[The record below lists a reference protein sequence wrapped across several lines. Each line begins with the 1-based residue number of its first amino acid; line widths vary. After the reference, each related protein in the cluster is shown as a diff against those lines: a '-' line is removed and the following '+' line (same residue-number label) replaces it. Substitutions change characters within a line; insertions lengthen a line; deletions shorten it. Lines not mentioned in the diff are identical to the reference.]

1 MWLQR
6 QTQIPR
12 ALSQSPPWD
21 PHSNDNT
28 RQTYQPVSKVYNELE
43 DNRIYMAKPRVFISS
58 TFYDLRQ
65 IRADIDQFLRG
76 LGYDAIRNEEGS
88 IPYGKDERLEEYC
101 IQEVRHSDIL
111 ISIIGG
117 RFGSESKDEASI
129 EKYIQ
134 KSSISQRELRTAID
148 NQKQVYIFIDKN
160 VSAEYQ
166 TYLLN
171 KGNTNVNYKFVDD
184 QRIYSFIEEI
194 KNLGINNNIK
204 DFETSE
210 DITSYLREQFAGL
223 FQRFID
229 DQRRVKEINLIAE
242 LERTS
247 KNLNQLVEFIS
258 NQNKDRQEE
267 INQILMINHP
277 LVNWLRPKLEI
288 KYNFYIVGY
297 NDLNQLMVARR
308 FNYQG
313 EIIDQDN
320 GEEYYM
326 WSRGNHDN
334 STMYIKISKSL
345 FDDDAQLI
353 NVLPANWKDNMALF
367 DHIIPMPF
375 PNDND
380 LPF

>member
-1 MWLQR
+1 
-6 QTQIPR
+6 
-12 ALSQSPPWD
+12 
-21 PHSNDNT
+21 
-28 RQTYQPVSKVYNELE
+28 
-43 DNRIYMAKPRVFISS
+43 MAKPRVFISS

-88 IPYGKDERLEEYC
+88 IPYGKEDRLEDYC

-117 RFGSESKDEASI
+117 RFGSESKDEQTI
-129 EKYIQ
+129 EKYLQ
-134 KSSISQRELRTAID
+134 AGSISQRELRAALE

-171 KGNTNVNYKFVDD
+171 KGNSNVNYKFVDD

-210 DITSYLREQFAGL
+210 DITCYLREQFAGL

-229 DQRRVKEINLIAE
+229 DQRRIKEVNLIAE

-247 KNLNQLVEFIS
+247 KNLNQLVEFLS
-258 NQNKDRQEE
+258 NQSKDQQEE

-277 LVNWLRPKLEI
+277 LVNWLRPKLDI

-297 NDLNQLMVARR
+297 DDLCQLMQARG
-308 FNYQG
+308 FITLG
-313 EIIDQDN
+313 EMTDPDSD
-320 GEEYYM
+320 EKYYL
-326 WSRGNHDN
+326 WSRTSNNDIITN
-334 STMYIKISKSL
+334 IKISKTL
-345 FDDDAQLI
+345 FDLDGQLVNI
-353 NVLPANWKDNMALF
+353 LPAKWNETLAMIEQIYQN
-367 DHIIPMPF
+367 HY
-375 PNDND
+375 NDND

>member
-1 MWLQR
+1 
-6 QTQIPR
+6 
-12 ALSQSPPWD
+12 
-21 PHSNDNT
+21 
-28 RQTYQPVSKVYNELE
+28 
-43 DNRIYMAKPRVFISS
+43 MAKPRVFISS

-166 TYLLN
+166 NYLLN
-171 KGNTNVNYKFVDD
+171 KGNSNVNYKFVDD

-297 NDLNQLMVARR
+297 NDLNQLMMARR
-308 FNYQG
+308 FNNQG

-326 WSRGNHDN
+326 WSRSNHDN

-353 NVLPANWKDNMALF
+353 NVLPANWKDNMAFFL
-367 DHIIPMPF
+367 IILCQERF
-375 PNDND
+375 Q
-380 LPF
+380 

>member
-1 MWLQR
+1 
-6 QTQIPR
+6 
-12 ALSQSPPWD
+12 
-21 PHSNDNT
+21 
-28 RQTYQPVSKVYNELE
+28 
-43 DNRIYMAKPRVFISS
+43 MAKPRVFISS

-65 IRADIDQFLRG
+65 IRADIDQFLKG
-76 LGYDAIRNEEGS
+76 LGYEAIRNEEGS
-88 IPYGKDERLEEYC
+88 IPYGKEERLEEYC

-111 ISIIGG
+111 VSIIGG
-117 RFGSESKDEASI
+117 RFGSESKDEGSI
-129 EKYIQ
+129 EKYLQ
-134 KSSISQRELRTAID
+134 KGSISQRELRTAID

-171 KGNTNVNYKFVDD
+171 KGNDKVNYKFVDD

-194 KNLGINNNIK
+194 KNLGVNNNIK

-258 NQNKDRQEE
+258 NQNKDQQEE

-277 LVNWLRPKLEI
+277 LVNWLRLKLDI

-297 NDLNQLMVARR
+297 NDLNQLMLARR
-308 FNYQG
+308 FSPQG
-313 EIIDQDN
+313 EVTDPD
-320 GEEYYM
+320 GEEYYTWM
-326 WSRGNHDN
+326 RNN
-334 STMYIKISKSL
+334 SDVTTTYIKISKTL
-345 FDDDAQLI
+345 FDYDSQLI
-353 NVLPANWKDNMALF
+353 NVLAANWKDSMA
-367 DHIIPMPF
+367 IVNNINPMPF
-375 PNDND
+375 GNDND

>member
-1 MWLQR
+1 
-6 QTQIPR
+6 
-12 ALSQSPPWD
+12 
-21 PHSNDNT
+21 
-28 RQTYQPVSKVYNELE
+28 
-43 DNRIYMAKPRVFISS
+43 MAKPRVFISS

-65 IRADIDQFLRG
+65 IRADIDQFLKG

-88 IPYGKDERLEEYC
+88 IPYGKEERLEEYC
-101 IQEVRHSDIL
+101 MQEVRHSDIL

-117 RFGSESKDEASI
+117 RFGSESKDETSI
-129 EKYIQ
+129 EKYFK

-171 KGNTNVNYKFVDD
+171 KENDNINYKFVDD

-194 KNLGINNNIK
+194 KNLGVNNNIK
-204 DFETSE
+204 DFETSA
-210 DITSYLREQFAGL
+210 DITNYLREQFAGL

-229 DQRRVKEINLIAE
+229 EQRRIKEVDLIAE

-247 KNLNQLVEFIS
+247 KNLNQLVEYLS
-258 NQNKDRQEE
+258 AQNIDQQTE

-277 LVNWLRPKLEI
+277 LVNWLRPKLDI

-297 NDLNQLMVARR
+297 TDLCQLMQARG
-308 FNYQG
+308 FTTLG
-313 EIIDQDN
+313 EIADSDL
-320 GEEYYM
+320 ESKYYL
-326 WSRGNHDN
+326 WSRTNNDGIAVN
-334 STMYIKISKSL
+334 IKIITSL
-345 FDDDAQLI
+345 FDTDGHLVNI
-353 NVLPANWKDNMALF
+353 LPAKWEDSMARFEQLYQNTYQ
-367 DHIIPMPF
+367 
-375 PNDND
+375 NDND

>member
-1 MWLQR
+1 
-6 QTQIPR
+6 
-12 ALSQSPPWD
+12 
-21 PHSNDNT
+21 
-28 RQTYQPVSKVYNELE
+28 
-43 DNRIYMAKPRVFISS
+43 MAKPRVFISS

-171 KGNTNVNYKFVDD
+171 KSNSNVNYKFVDD

-297 NDLNQLMVARR
+297 NDLNQLMMARR
-308 FNYQG
+308 FNNQG

-326 WSRGNHDN
+326 WSRSNHDN

-353 NVLPANWKDNMALF
+353 NVLPANWKENMAFF
-367 DHIIPMPF
+367 DQIMPMPF

>member
-1 MWLQR
+1 
-6 QTQIPR
+6 
-12 ALSQSPPWD
+12 
-21 PHSNDNT
+21 
-28 RQTYQPVSKVYNELE
+28 
-43 DNRIYMAKPRVFISS
+43 MAKPRVFISS

-65 IRADIDQFLRG
+65 IRADIDQFLKG

-88 IPYGKDERLEEYC
+88 IPYGKVERLEEYC
-101 IQEVRHSDIL
+101 MQEVRHSDIL

-117 RFGSESKDEASI
+117 RFGSESKDEVSI
-129 EKYIQ
+129 EKYLK

-171 KGNTNVNYKFVDD
+171 KENENVNYRFVDD
-184 QRIYSFIEEI
+184 NRIYSFIEEI

-229 DQRRVKEINLIAE
+229 EQRRVKEVDLIAE

-247 KNLNQLVEFIS
+247 KNLNQLVEFLSI
-258 NQNKDRQEE
+258 QNKDQQSE

-277 LVNWLRPKLEI
+277 LVNWLRPKLDI

-297 NDLNQLMVARR
+297 EDLCQLMQARR
-308 FNYQG
+308 FNSLG
-313 EIIDQDN
+313 EFVDSDS
-320 GEEYYM
+320 EFKYYL
-326 WSRGNHDN
+326 WRKTNNDGTIVN
-334 STMYIKISKSL
+334 IKINKT
-345 FDDDAQLI
+345 
-353 NVLPANWKDNMALF
+353 LF
-367 DHIIPMPF
+367 DHDGHLFNILPAKWDDSMAQIEHLF
-375 PNDND
+375 QHTHQNDND

>member
-1 MWLQR
+1 
-6 QTQIPR
+6 
-12 ALSQSPPWD
+12 
-21 PHSNDNT
+21 
-28 RQTYQPVSKVYNELE
+28 
-43 DNRIYMAKPRVFISS
+43 MAKPRVFISS

-65 IRADIDQFLRG
+65 IRADIDQFLKS

-117 RFGSESKDEASI
+117 RFGSESKNEADI
-129 EKYIQ
+129 DKYLQ
-134 KSSISQRELRTAID
+134 KSSISQRELRVAID
-148 NQKQVYIFIDKN
+148 HQKQVYIFIDKN

-171 KGNTNVNYKFVDD
+171 KDNEKVNYRFVDD

-229 DQRRVKEINLIAE
+229 DQRRIKEINLINE

-247 KNLNQLVEFIS
+247 TNLNQLVEYLS
-258 NQNKDRQEE
+258 NQNKDQKKE

-277 LVNWLRPKLEI
+277 LISWLRNNLNI
-288 KYNFYIVGY
+288 KYNFYIVGID
-297 NDLNQLMVARR
+297 DLSSLVQARGFRKQTDSSNQETDEDCYVW
-308 FNYQG
+308 YK
-313 EIIDQDN
+313 DN
-320 GEEYYM
+320 KDG
-326 WSRGNHDN
+326 SSDN
-334 STMYIKISKSL
+334 IEISKKI
-345 FDDDAQLI
+345 FDKKGMLKNILPI
-353 NVLPANWKDNMALF
+353 NWDENFASYNHCPQSD
-367 DHIIPMPF
+367 IS
-375 PNDND
+375 D

>member
-1 MWLQR
+1 
-6 QTQIPR
+6 
-12 ALSQSPPWD
+12 
-21 PHSNDNT
+21 
-28 RQTYQPVSKVYNELE
+28 
-43 DNRIYMAKPRVFISS
+43 MAKPRVFISS

-101 IQEVRHSDIL
+101 IQEVRHSDIF

-242 LERTS
+242 SRWFSASTQS
-247 KNLNQLVEFIS
+247 G
-258 NQNKDRQEE
+258 R
-267 INQILMINHP
+267 
-277 LVNWLRPKLEI
+277 
-288 KYNFYIVGY
+288 
-297 NDLNQLMVARR
+297 
-308 FNYQG
+308 
-313 EIIDQDN
+313 II
-320 GEEYYM
+320 
-326 WSRGNHDN
+326 R
-334 STMYIKISKSL
+334 
-345 FDDDAQLI
+345 A
-353 NVLPANWKDNMALF
+353 VLLLC
-367 DHIIPMPF
+367 H
-375 PNDND
+375 
-380 LPF
+380 

>member
-1 MWLQR
+1 
-6 QTQIPR
+6 
-12 ALSQSPPWD
+12 
-21 PHSNDNT
+21 
-28 RQTYQPVSKVYNELE
+28 
-43 DNRIYMAKPRVFISS
+43 MAKPRVFISS

-65 IRADIDQFLRG
+65 IRADIDQFLKG
-76 LGYDAIRNEEGS
+76 LGYEAIRNEEGS
-88 IPYGKDERLEEYC
+88 IPYGKEERLEEYC

-111 ISIIGG
+111 VSIIGG

-129 EKYIQ
+129 EKYLQ
-134 KSSISQRELRTAID
+134 KGSISQRELRTAID

-171 KGNTNVNYKFVDD
+171 KGNDKVNYKFVDD

-194 KNLGINNNIK
+194 KNLGVNNNIK

-210 DITSYLREQFAGL
+210 DITGYLREQFAGL

-267 INQILMINHP
+267 SNQILMINHP
-277 LVNWLRPKLEI
+277 LVNWLRKKLDI
-288 KYNFYIVGY
+288 KYNFYIAGY
-297 NDLNQLMVARR
+297 NDLNQLMLARH
-308 FNYQG
+308 FSYQG
-313 EIIDQDN
+313 EISEPN
-320 GEEYYM
+320 GEDYYM
-326 WSRGNHDN
+326 WARNNNDG
-334 STMYIKISKSL
+334 STTYIKIGKTL
-345 FDDDAQLI
+345 FDDDALLI
-353 NVLPANWKDNMALF
+353 NVLPANWKDNMA
-367 DHIIPMPF
+367 IINTINPLPF
-375 PNDND
+375 GNDND

>member
-1 MWLQR
+1 
-6 QTQIPR
+6 
-12 ALSQSPPWD
+12 
-21 PHSNDNT
+21 
-28 RQTYQPVSKVYNELE
+28 
-43 DNRIYMAKPRVFISS
+43 MAKPRVFISS

-171 KGNTNVNYKFVDD
+171 KGNFNVNYKFVDD

-297 NDLNQLMVARR
+297 NDLNQLMMARR
-308 FNYQG
+308 FNNQG

-326 WSRGNHDN
+326 WSRSNHDN

-353 NVLPANWKDNMALF
+353 NVLPANWKDNMAFF
-367 DHIIPMPF
+367 DHIMPMPF

>member
-1 MWLQR
+1 
-6 QTQIPR
+6 
-12 ALSQSPPWD
+12 
-21 PHSNDNT
+21 
-28 RQTYQPVSKVYNELE
+28 
-43 DNRIYMAKPRVFISS
+43 MAKPRVFISS

-76 LGYDAIRNEEGS
+76 LGYEAIRNEEGS
-88 IPYGKDERLEEYC
+88 IPYGKEDRLEDYC

-117 RFGSESKDEASI
+117 RFGSESKDEQTI
-129 EKYIQ
+129 EKYLQ
-134 KSSISQRELRTAID
+134 AGSISQRELRAALES
-148 NQKQVYIFIDKN
+148 QKQVYIFIDKN

-171 KGNTNVNYKFVDD
+171 KGNSNVNYKFVDD

-210 DITSYLREQFAGL
+210 DITCYLREQFAGL

-229 DQRRVKEINLIAE
+229 DQRRIKEVNLIAE

-247 KNLNQLVEFIS
+247 KNLNQLVEFLS
-258 NQNKDRQEE
+258 NQSKDQQEE

-277 LVNWLRPKLEI
+277 LVNWLRPKLDI

-297 NDLNQLMVARR
+297 DDLCQLMQARR
-308 FNYQG
+308 FTNLG
-313 EIIDQDN
+313 EMTDPDSD
-320 GEEYYM
+320 EKYYL
-326 WSRGNHDN
+326 WSRTSNDDIITN
-334 STMYIKISKSL
+334 IKIK
-345 FDDDAQLI
+345 
-353 NVLPANWKDNMALF
+353 
-367 DHIIPMPF
+367 
-375 PNDND
+375 
-380 LPF
+380 

>member
-1 MWLQR
+1 
-6 QTQIPR
+6 
-12 ALSQSPPWD
+12 
-21 PHSNDNT
+21 
-28 RQTYQPVSKVYNELE
+28 
-43 DNRIYMAKPRVFISS
+43 MAKPRVFISS

-76 LGYDAIRNEEGS
+76 IGYETIRNEEGS
-88 IPYGKDERLEEYC
+88 IPYGKEERLEEYC
-101 IQEVRHSDIL
+101 MQEVRHSDIL

-117 RFGSESKDEASI
+117 RFGSESKDEANI
-129 EKYIQ
+129 EKYLER
-134 KSSISQRELRTAID
+134 SSISQRELRTAIE

-171 KGNTNVNYKFVDD
+171 KGNTNINYKYVDD

-194 KNLGINNNIK
+194 KNLGVNNNIK

-223 FQRFID
+223 FQRFLDNQARI
-229 DQRRVKEINLIAE
+229 KEVNLIAE

-247 KNLNQLVEFIS
+247 KNLNQLVQFLS
-258 NQNKDRQEE
+258 AQNKDQQTE

-277 LVNWLRPKLEI
+277 LVNWLRAVLEI

-297 NDLNQLMVARR
+297 FDLNQLLQARR
-308 FNYQG
+308 FNSHG
-313 EIIDQDN
+313 EIEDSID
-320 GEEYYM
+320 GKISFV
-326 WSRGNHDN
+326 WSRSNNDGTHNN
-334 STMYIKISKSL
+334 IRISKDL
-345 FDDDAQLI
+345 FDNEGQLI
-353 NVLPANWKDNMALF
+353 NILPANWDEKAVGYE
-367 DHIIPMPF
+367 HIAPASYSD
-375 PNDND
+375 DND

>member
-1 MWLQR
+1 
-6 QTQIPR
+6 
-12 ALSQSPPWD
+12 
-21 PHSNDNT
+21 
-28 RQTYQPVSKVYNELE
+28 
-43 DNRIYMAKPRVFISS
+43 MAKPRVFISS

-65 IRADIDQFLRG
+65 IRADIDQFLKG

-88 IPYGKDERLEEYC
+88 IPYGKEERLEEYC

-117 RFGSESKDEASI
+117 RFGSESKDEATI
-129 EKYIQ
+129 EKYLQ
-134 KSSISQRELRTAID
+134 KSSISQRELRAAIES
-148 NQKQVYIFIDKN
+148 QKQVYIFIDKN

-171 KGNTNVNYKFVDD
+171 KGNAAVNYKFVDD
-184 QRIYSFIEEI
+184 QRIYGFIEEI
-194 KNLGINNNIK
+194 KNLGINNNVK

-210 DITSYLREQFAGL
+210 DITNYLREQFAGL

-258 NQNKDRQEE
+258 NQNKDKQEE

-277 LVNWLRPKLEI
+277 LVNWLRTKLEI

-297 NDLNQLMVARR
+297 NDLNQLMQARR
-308 FNYQG
+308 FNNQC
-313 EIIDQDN
+313 EITDQDS
-320 GEEYYM
+320 GEEYFM
-326 WSRGNHDN
+326 WSRSNNDN
-334 STMYIKISKSL
+334 STTYIKISKSL
-345 FDDDAQLI
+345 FDADAQLL
-353 NVLPANWKDNMALF
+353 NVLPASWKESMAIF
-367 DHIIPMPF
+367 EHIIPAQFM
-375 PNDND
+375 NDN
-380 LPF
+380 

>member
-1 MWLQR
+1 
-6 QTQIPR
+6 
-12 ALSQSPPWD
+12 
-21 PHSNDNT
+21 
-28 RQTYQPVSKVYNELE
+28 
-43 DNRIYMAKPRVFISS
+43 MAKPRVFISS

-65 IRADIDQFLRG
+65 IRADIDQFLKG
-76 LGYDAIRNEEGS
+76 LGYEAIRNEEGS
-88 IPYGKDERLEEYC
+88 SPYGKEERLEEYC

-111 ISIIGG
+111 VSIIGG

-129 EKYIQ
+129 EKYLQ
-134 KSSISQRELRTAID
+134 KGSISQRELRTAID

-171 KGNTNVNYKFVDD
+171 KGNDKVNYKFVDD

-194 KNLGINNNIK
+194 KNLGVNNNIK

-229 DQRRVKEINLIAE
+229 NQRRVKEINLIAE

-258 NQNKDRQEE
+258 NQNKDQQEE

-277 LVNWLRPKLEI
+277 LVNWLRVKLYI

-297 NDLNQLMVARR
+297 NDLNQLMLARR
-308 FNYQG
+308 FNPQG
-313 EIIDQDN
+313 EVMDPG
-320 GEEYYM
+320 GEEYYT
-326 WSRGNHDN
+326 WTRNN
-334 STMYIKISKSL
+334 SDGTTTYIKISKTL
-345 FDDDAQLI
+345 FDYDSQLI
-353 NVLPANWKDNMALF
+353 NVLAANWKDSMAIVN
-367 DHIIPMPF
+367 HINPMPF
-375 PNDND
+375 GNDND

>member
-1 MWLQR
+1 
-6 QTQIPR
+6 
-12 ALSQSPPWD
+12 
-21 PHSNDNT
+21 
-28 RQTYQPVSKVYNELE
+28 
-43 DNRIYMAKPRVFISS
+43 MAKPRVFISS

-88 IPYGKDERLEEYC
+88 IPYGKEDRLEDYC

-117 RFGSESKDEASI
+117 RFGSESKDEQTI
-129 EKYIQ
+129 EKYLQ
-134 KSSISQRELRTAID
+134 AGSISQRELRAALE

-171 KGNTNVNYKFVDD
+171 KGNSNVRYKFVDD

-194 KNLGINNNIK
+194 KNLGINNNVK

-210 DITSYLREQFAGL
+210 DITNYLREQFAGL

-229 DQRRVKEINLIAE
+229 DQRRIKEVNLIAE

-247 KNLNQLVEFIS
+247 KNLNQLVEFLS
-258 NQNKDRQEE
+258 NQNKDQQEE

-277 LVNWLRPKLEI
+277 LVNWLRSKLDI

-297 NDLNQLMVARR
+297 NDLNQLMLARG
-308 FNYQG
+308 FKNQV
-313 EIIDQDN
+313 EIIDQDT

-326 WSRGNHDN
+326 WSRSNHDS
-334 STMYIKISKSL
+334 STIFIKINKAL
-345 FDDDAQLI
+345 FDIDAQLI
-353 NVLPANWKDNMALF
+353 NVLPANWKDNMAIF
-367 DHIIPMPF
+367 DHILPMPF

>member
-1 MWLQR
+1 
-6 QTQIPR
+6 
-12 ALSQSPPWD
+12 
-21 PHSNDNT
+21 
-28 RQTYQPVSKVYNELE
+28 
-43 DNRIYMAKPRVFISS
+43 MAKPRVFISS

-88 IPYGKDERLEEYC
+88 IPYGKEDRLEDYC

-117 RFGSESKDEASI
+117 RFGSESKDEQTI
-129 EKYIQ
+129 EKYLQ
-134 KSSISQRELRTAID
+134 AGSISQRELRAALE

-171 KGNTNVNYKFVDD
+171 KGNSNVNYKFVDD

-210 DITSYLREQFAGL
+210 DITCYLREQFAGL

-229 DQRRVKEINLIAE
+229 DQRRIKEVNLIAE

-247 KNLNQLVEFIS
+247 KNLNQLVEFLS
-258 NQNKDRQEE
+258 NQSKDQQEE

-277 LVNWLRPKLEI
+277 LVNWLRPKLDI
-288 KYNFYIVGY
+288 KYNFSRLYTLV
-297 NDLNQLMVARR
+297 
-308 FNYQG
+308 YQG
-313 EIIDQDN
+313 FCNIIN
-320 GEEYYM
+320 F
-326 WSRGNHDN
+326 
-334 STMYIKISKSL
+334 SL
-345 FDDDAQLI
+345 
-353 NVLPANWKDNMALF
+353 
-367 DHIIPMPF
+367 
-375 PNDND
+375 
-380 LPF
+380 

>member
-1 MWLQR
+1 
-6 QTQIPR
+6 
-12 ALSQSPPWD
+12 
-21 PHSNDNT
+21 
-28 RQTYQPVSKVYNELE
+28 
-43 DNRIYMAKPRVFISS
+43 MAKPRVFISS

-88 IPYGKDERLEEYC
+88 IPYGTEDRWEEYC

>member
-1 MWLQR
+1 
-6 QTQIPR
+6 
-12 ALSQSPPWD
+12 
-21 PHSNDNT
+21 
-28 RQTYQPVSKVYNELE
+28 
-43 DNRIYMAKPRVFISS
+43 MAKPRVFISS

-88 IPYGKDERLEEYC
+88 IPYGKEDRLEDYC

-117 RFGSESKDEASI
+117 RFGSESKDEQTI
-129 EKYIQ
+129 EKYLQ
-134 KSSISQRELRTAID
+134 AGSISQRELRAALE

-171 KGNTNVNYKFVDD
+171 KGNSNVRYKFVDD

-210 DITSYLREQFAGL
+210 DITNYLREQFAGL

-229 DQRRVKEINLIAE
+229 DQRRIKEVNLIAE

-247 KNLNQLVEFIS
+247 KNLNQLVEFLS
-258 NQNKDRQEE
+258 NQNKDQQEE

-277 LVNWLRPKLEI
+277 LVNWLRSKLDI

-297 NDLNQLMVARR
+297 NDLNQLMLARG
-308 FNYQG
+308 FKNQG

-326 WSRGNHDN
+326 WSRSNHDN
-334 STMYIKISKSL
+334 SQYI
-345 FDDDAQLI
+345 
-353 NVLPANWKDNMALF
+353 
-367 DHIIPMPF
+367 
-375 PNDND
+375 
-380 LPF
+380 

>member
-1 MWLQR
+1 
-6 QTQIPR
+6 
-12 ALSQSPPWD
+12 
-21 PHSNDNT
+21 
-28 RQTYQPVSKVYNELE
+28 
-43 DNRIYMAKPRVFISS
+43 MAKPRVFISS

-101 IQEVRHSDIL
+101 IQEIRHSDIL

-171 KGNTNVNYKFVDD
+171 KGNSNVNYKFVDD

-297 NDLNQLMVARR
+297 NDLNQLMMARH
-308 FNYQG
+308 FNNQG

-326 WSRGNHDN
+326 WSRSNHDN

-353 NVLPANWKDNMALF
+353 NVLPANWKDNMAFF
-367 DHIIPMPF
+367 DHIMPMPY

>member
-1 MWLQR
+1 
-6 QTQIPR
+6 
-12 ALSQSPPWD
+12 
-21 PHSNDNT
+21 
-28 RQTYQPVSKVYNELE
+28 
-43 DNRIYMAKPRVFISS
+43 MAKPRVFISS

-171 KGNTNVNYKFVDD
+171 KGNSNVNYKFVDD

-297 NDLNQLMVARR
+297 NDLNQLMMARR
-308 FNYQG
+308 FNNQG

-326 WSRGNHDN
+326 WSRSNHDN

-353 NVLPANWKDNMALF
+353 NVLPANWKDNMAFLIILCQCPSPTTMICLF
-367 DHIIPMPF
+367 S
-375 PNDND
+375 
-380 LPF
+380 